1 MLFRVP
7 GLLVNIGHIQ
17 KINDWQTWPGHVC
30 SGSNSEVG
38 GRNREVRFIP
48 ESRLN
53 SDIAACPFGA
63 MYGRRPRCKKRPARA
78 QGLASL
84 PSNGQATFR
93 RFGRCKSGSV
103 WSRAV
108 KTDLDFLLYPLPTE
122 GPPECPACGTPMVI
136 VLHEA
141 RENNPD
147 FSRFRCAVCKRSE
160 TFICGNS
167 PGIAGGV

>member
-1 MLFRVP
+1 MSRPLLF
-7 GLLVNIGHIQ
+7 
-17 KINDWQTWPGHVC
+17 DDC
-30 SGSNSEVG
+30 CGSNSEVG
-38 GRNREVRFIP
+38 GRNREVRFTP

-108 KTDLDFLLYPLPTE
+108 KTDLDFLLYPLATE

-160 TFICGNS
+160 TFICEE
-167 PGIAGGV
+167 

>member
-1 MLFRVP
+1 MLLYENSTAEFSHSLGQKAKYSERAHVFRCYSS
-7 GLLVNIGHIQ
+7 NGHEA
-17 KINDWQTWPGHVC
+17 TTPVC
-30 SGSNSEVG
+30 
-38 GRNREVRFIP
+38 
-48 ESRLN
+48 RL
-53 SDIAACPFGA
+53 SA

-108 KTDLDFLLYPLPTE
+108 KTDLDFLLYPLATE

-160 TFICGNS
+160 TFICEE
-167 PGIAGGV
+167 